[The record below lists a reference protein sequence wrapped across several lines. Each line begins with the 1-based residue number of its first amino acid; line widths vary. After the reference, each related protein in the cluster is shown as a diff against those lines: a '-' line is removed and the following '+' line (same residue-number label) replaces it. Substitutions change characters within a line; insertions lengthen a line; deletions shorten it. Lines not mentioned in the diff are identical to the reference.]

1 MVMEK
6 EIFDQ
11 SIFQFQLFGNSVKNY
26 LFAFLVFLA
35 ILFLAKIFQFLVL
48 RHFKKL
54 AQKTKTDIDD
64 LFIDI
69 LNKVRPPFYF
79 FLALYFALKTLK
91 IVFWLEKAL
100 TAILIVWVITLAISA
115 FQSVLDYLIRKKAKE
130 DKTTESAFRL
140 LGKILKG
147 VLWGIGILFI
157 LSNLGVNI
165 TSLIAGLG
173 IGGVAIAFA
182 LQNILEDLFSSFA
195 IYFDKPFKV
204 GDFIV
209 VGNHKGTVEKIGIK
223 TTRIRSIHGEE
234 VVISNRELTTAK
246 IQNFGRVKER
256 RALFKIGVIY
266 ETPQEKLKKIPE
278 LIQKIIEEEEMTRF
292 DRVHFVEFGDFSLNF
307 EISFYVKTSDYK
319 TFLDIQQKILFK
331 IREEFQKQGIEFA
344 YPTQTLY
351 LKKA

>member
-1 MVMEK
+1 MAS
-6 EIFDQ
+6 FY
-11 SIFQFQLFGNSVKNY
+11 FFGI
-26 LFAFLVFLA
+26 LLA
-35 ILFLAKIFQFLVL
+35 SRVFQFLVL

-64 LFIDI
+64 LFVDI
-69 LNKVRPPFYF
+69 LKKVRPPFYF
-79 FLALYFALKTLK
+79 FLALYFALKSLQIVSWLDK
-91 IVFWLEKAL
+91 IL
-100 TAILIVWVITLAISA
+100 TAILITWVIYLAILA
-115 FQSVLDYLIRKKAKE
+115 FQSVIDYVIKKKAKR

-147 VLWGIGILFI
+147 VLWATGILFI

-165 TSLIAGLG
+165 TSLVAGLG
-173 IGGVAIAFA
+173 IGGVAVAFA

-195 IYFDKPFKV
+195 IYFDKPFGV

-209 VGNHKGTVEKIGIK
+209 VGQHKGTVEKIGVK
-223 TTRIRSIHGEE
+223 TTRLRSIHGEE
-234 VVISNRELTTAK
+234 VVISNRELTNSK

-266 ETPQEKLKKIPE
+266 ETPQEKLKRIPE
-278 LIQKIIEEEEMTRF
+278 IIQKIIEEEEMTRF
-292 DRVHFVEFGDFSLNF
+292 DRVHFVEYGDFSLNF

-331 IREEFQKQGIEFA
+331 IREEFQNQGIEFA

-351 LKKA
+351 LKKS

>member
-1 MVMEK
+1 MKEAISVISHQPLEK
-6 EIFDQ
+6 YLWPVLIFLG
-11 SIFQFQLFGNSVKNY
+11 IL
-26 LFAFLVFLA
+26 LA
-35 ILFLAKIFQFLVL
+35 SRVFQFLVL

-64 LFIDI
+64 LFVDI
-69 LNKVRPPFYF
+69 LKKVRPPFYF
-79 FLALYFALKTLK
+79 FLALYFALKSLQIVSWLDK
-91 IVFWLEKAL
+91 IL
-100 TAILIVWVITLAISA
+100 TAILITWVIYLAILA
-115 FQSVLDYLIRKKAKE
+115 FQSVIDYVIKKKAKK

-147 VLWGIGILFI
+147 VLWAIGILFI

-165 TSLIAGLG
+165 TSLVAGLG
-173 IGGVAIAFA
+173 IGGVAVAFA

-195 IYFDKPFKV
+195 IYFDKPFGV

-209 VGNHKGTVEKIGIK
+209 VGQHKGTVEKIGVK
-223 TTRIRSIHGEE
+223 TTRLRSIHGEE
-234 VVISNRELTTAK
+234 VVISNRELTNSK

-266 ETPQEKLKKIPE
+266 ETPQEKLKRIPE
-278 LIQKIIEEEEMTRF
+278 IIQKIIEEEEMTRF
-292 DRVHFVEFGDFSLNF
+292 DRVHFVEYGDFSLNF

-331 IREEFQKQGIEFA
+331 IREEFQNQGIEFA

-351 LKKA
+351 LKKS

>member
-1 MVMEK
+1 MSEAVTNFLQYPLEK
-6 EIFDQ
+6 
-11 SIFQFQLFGNSVKNY
+11 Y
-26 LFAFLVFLA
+26 LYA
-35 ILFLAKIFQFLVL
+35 ILIFLGILLASRIFQFLVL

-64 LFIDI
+64 LFVDI
-69 LNKVRPPFYF
+69 LKKVRPPFYF
-79 FLALYFALKTLK
+79 FLALYFALKSLQ
-91 IVFWLEKAL
+91 IIAWLDRIL
-100 TAILIVWVITLAISA
+100 TAILITWVIYLAILA
-115 FQSVLDYLIRKKAKE
+115 FQSVIDYVIKKKAKE
-130 DKTTESAFRL
+130 DKTTESAFRV

-147 VLWGIGILFI
+147 VLWAIGILFI
-157 LSNLGVNI
+157 LSNLGVNV
-165 TSLIAGLG
+165 TSLVAGLG
-173 IGGVAIAFA
+173 IGGVAVAFA

-195 IYFDKPFKV
+195 IYFDKPFGV

-209 VGNHKGTVEKIGIK
+209 VGQHKGTVEKIGIK
-223 TTRIRSIHGEE
+223 TTRLRSIHGEE
-234 VVISNRELTTAK
+234 VVISNRELTNSK

-278 LIQKIIEEEEMTRF
+278 IIQKIIEEEEMTRF
-292 DRVHFVEFGDFSLNF
+292 DRVHFVEYGDFSLNF

-331 IREEFQKQGIEFA
+331 IREEFQNQGIEFA

-351 LKKA
+351 LKKT

>member
-1 MVMEK
+1 MSEAVTNFLQYPLEK
-6 EIFDQ
+6 
-11 SIFQFQLFGNSVKNY
+11 Y
-26 LFAFLVFLA
+26 LYA
-35 ILFLAKIFQFLVL
+35 ILIFLGILLASRIFQFLVL

-64 LFIDI
+64 LFVDI
-69 LNKVRPPFYF
+69 LKKVRPPFYF
-79 FLALYFALKTLK
+79 FLALYFALKSLQ
-91 IVFWLEKAL
+91 IIAWLDRIL
-100 TAILIVWVITLAISA
+100 TAILITWVIYLAILA
-115 FQSVLDYLIRKKAKE
+115 FQSVIDYVIKKKAKE
-130 DKTTESAFRL
+130 DKTTESAFRV

-147 VLWGIGILFI
+147 VLWAIGILFI
-157 LSNLGVNI
+157 LSNLGVNV
-165 TSLIAGLG
+165 TSLVAGLG
-173 IGGVAIAFA
+173 IGGVAVAFA

-195 IYFDKPFKV
+195 IYFDKPFGV

-209 VGNHKGTVEKIGIK
+209 VGQHKGTVEKIGIK
-223 TTRIRSIHGEE
+223 TTRLRSIHGEE
-234 VVISNRELTTAK
+234 VVISNRELTNSK

-278 LIQKIIEEEEMTRF
+278 IIQKIIEEEEMTRF
-292 DRVHFVEFGDFSLNF
+292 DRVHFVEYGDFSLNF

-331 IREEFQKQGIEFA
+331 IREEFQNQGIEFA